1 MPIYEYV
8 CPACY
13 NKFELMRPFSQSG
26 APADCPVCK
35 HKVNRALSLFACRS
49 SSEFGTTTPI
59 AGGGGGCATCGGG
72 SCNTCHN

>member
-35 HKVNRALSLFACRS
+35 HKANRALSLFACRS
-49 SSEFGTTTPI
+49 GSEFGTTTPI
-59 AGGGGGCATCGGG
+59 AGGGCATCGGG
-72 SCNTCHN
+72 SCSTCHI

>member
-35 HKVNRALSLFACRS
+35 HKANGVILFACRS